1 MVAAVSDV
9 GVCGLQIKGRTS
21 VATASDKPDDEAAH
35 NAAHAFPTRTDQHP
49 DSDQDTAEADWHRWS
64 APALAPVP
72 VNGVR
77 CHCASVWVGN
87 LYSFFTEP
95 AACNGN
101 LSAHLL
107 MRLALLC
114 GLVGNVKLIYN
125 FPASHFNFSCCQHA
139 SCLLFHFA
147 FCILHFQ
154 PPWLHSPCS
163 NRSSAYQI
171 NFTIPWLDT
180 SGHKYGVSYSRLLWL
195 PALLNRIANCAHL
208 QVECD
213 FWFSVLYIL
222 IKTHESRN
230 WYCNQ
235 IMNVGFCVIQTELNW
250 VRFAETVLLTF
261 L

>member
-147 FCILHFQ
+147 FCIFSL
-154 PPWLHSPCS
+154 PDS
-163 NRSSAYQI
+163 
-171 NFTIPWLDT
+171 IPLVQT
-180 SGHKYGVSYSRLLWL
+180 GRRPIKLIL
-195 PALLNRIANCAHL
+195 PFPGWIL
-208 QVECD
+208 QAISTAWV
-213 FWFSVLYIL
+213 
-222 IKTHESRN
+222 TR
-230 WYCNQ
+230 
-235 IMNVGFCVIQTELNW
+235 GFYDCL
-250 VRFAETVLLTF
+250 RF
-261 L
+261 

>member
-21 VATASDKPDDEAAH
+21 VATATSRMMKRLAMPRMRSRPVQASTQP
-35 NAAHAFPTRTDQHP
+35 PTRTP
-49 DSDQDTAEADWHRWS
+49 P
-64 APALAPVP
+64 APALALVP

-147 FCILHFQ
+147 FCIFSL
-154 PPWLHSPCS
+154 PDS
-163 NRSSAYQI
+163 
-171 NFTIPWLDT
+171 IPLVQT
-180 SGHKYGVSYSRLLWL
+180 GRRPIKLIL
-195 PALLNRIANCAHL
+195 PFPGWIL
-208 QVECD
+208 QAISTV
-213 FWFSVLYIL
+213 WV
-222 IKTHESRN
+222 TR
-230 WYCNQ
+230 
-235 IMNVGFCVIQTELNW
+235 GFYDCL
-250 VRFAETVLLTF
+250 RF
-261 L
+261 